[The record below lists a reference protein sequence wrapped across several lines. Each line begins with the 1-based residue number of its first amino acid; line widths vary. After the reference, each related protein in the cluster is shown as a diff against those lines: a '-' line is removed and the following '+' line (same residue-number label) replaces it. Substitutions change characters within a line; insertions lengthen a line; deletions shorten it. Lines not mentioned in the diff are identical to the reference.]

1 MSMRWKIWGAML
13 ALYIVWG
20 STYLAIHFAIQS
32 MPPFLMAAARFLA
45 AGAILYAWRRMA
57 GDPAPRRVEWRS
69 AAVVG
74 LFLLLGG
81 NGGVVWAE
89 QVVPSGIAALMIG
102 AVPLWM
108 VLIDALIPGGQRPAP
123 LALAGV
129 LIGMGGIILLV
140 NPWQMGGGEGALHP
154 AGMIVLLLST
164 LAWAIGSLYSR
175 KARLPASPLLG
186 TGMEMLAGG
195 AGLVLVG
202 TLSGEWARLDLAAI
216 TAPSLA
222 GLAYLIVFGSL
233 VGFASYTWLLRTAP
247 TSLVSTYAYVNPLV
261 AILLGSLLA
270 GEVLTP
276 RILFAGSVI
285 IGSVVLINTARSMP
299 RRSKV
304 VPAEASTD

>member
-140 NPWQMGGGEGALHP
+140 NPWQAGGGEGALHP

-270 GEVLTP
+270 GEALTP

>member
-140 NPWQMGGGEGALHP
+140 NPWQAGGGEGALHP

>member
-140 NPWQMGGGEGALHP
+140 NPWQAGGGEGALHP

-247 TSLVSTYAYVNPLV
+247 TSLVSTYAYVKPLV

>member
-1 MSMRWKIWGAML
+1 
-13 ALYIVWG
+13 
-20 STYLAIHFAIQS
+20 
-32 MPPFLMAAARFLA
+32 MAAARFLA

-140 NPWQMGGGEGALHP
+140 NPWQAGGGEGALHP

-233 VGFASYTWLLRTAP
+233 VGFASYTWLLRSAP

-270 GEVLTP
+270 GEALTP